1 MSTALAGTEHQPQA
15 RIALEAA
22 LRGDGLTHAYLFH
35 GPPGT
40 GKRDAARAFAAALI
54 CEGVEDPAEAERR
67 VLARVHPDLTW
78 VEPRGAHDVLVD
90 DVRDGV
96 VRQAAMRPFE
106 SNRRVFV
113 IVDADRMNEEAQ
125 NTLLKTLEEPASFA
139 HLVLVSSAP
148 GRLLPTILSRVQ
160 GVRFGPVPAARI
172 AELLEGEGVEAR
184 TALACARLAGGNI
197 DRARYLTSSEG
208 ARQRAE
214 AEAAA
219 RAALR
224 PFEDAQWV
232 IAEPWR
238 PLLDRAAAAGASA
251 EADVKDEI
259 ERRLENEPKRGQGGM
274 KREFELQARRAR
286 RRAHTTSLD
295 LSLELVSLWF
305 RDLIAVASGR
315 EAQVFNLDRPE
326 ELAADAQGRDAD
338 RLIDCLELCEDT
350 RRRLE
355 RNVLEDL
362 ALEALF
368 NRLRR
373 TGGARLALSR

>member
-1 MSTALAGTEHQPQA
+1 MTAVLAGTEHQPQA
-15 RIALEAA
+15 RMTLEAA
-22 LRGDGLTHAYLFH
+22 LRGDAVTHAYLFH

-54 CEGVEDPAEAERR
+54 SEGAADVADAERR
-67 VLARVHPDLTW
+67 VLAGVHPDLTW

-90 DVRDGV
+90 DVRTQV
-96 VRQAAMRPFE
+96 VRQAALRPFE
-106 SNRRVFV
+106 SERRVFV
-113 IVDADRMNEEAQ
+113 IVEADRMNDESQ
-125 NTLLKTLEEPASFA
+125 NALLKTLEEPASYA
-139 HLVLVSSAP
+139 HIVLVSSAP
-148 GRLLPTILSRVQ
+148 GRLLPTIVSRLQ
-160 GVRFGPVPAARI
+160 GVRFGPLPAARI

-184 TALACARLAGGNI
+184 TALACARLAGGNT
-197 DRARYLTSSEG
+197 DRARYLASSEG
-208 ARQRAE
+208 AAQRAE

-219 RAALR
+219 RATLQSS
-224 PFEDAQWV
+224 EDSQWV

-238 PLLDRAAAAGASA
+238 PLLDRAGRAGAAAEAIVKQ
-251 EADVKDEI
+251 EAD
-259 ERRLENEPKRGQGGM
+259 RRLENEPKRGRQGYA
-274 KREFELQARRAR
+274 RELELQARRAR
-286 RRAHTTSLD
+286 RRDHTASLD

-305 RDLIAVASGR
+305 RDLIAVAGGR
-315 EAQVFNLDRPE
+315 EAQVFNLDRAD
-326 ELAADAQGRDAD
+326 ELAADASGRGAD

-373 TGGARLALSR
+373 GAGGT

>member
-1 MSTALAGTEHQPQA
+1 MSAVLAGTEHQPQA

-22 LRGDGLTHAYLFH
+22 LHGGGLTHAYLFH

-54 CEGVEDPAEAERR
+54 SEGAADPADTERR
-67 VLARVHPDLTW
+67 VIAAVHPDLTW

-90 DVRDGV
+90 DVRTQV
-96 VRQAAMRPFE
+96 VRQAALRPFE
-106 SNRRVFV
+106 AQRRVFV
-113 IVDADRMNEEAQ
+113 IAEADRMNDESQ
-125 NTLLKTLEEPASFA
+125 NALLKTLEEPASFA

-148 GRLLPTILSRVQ
+148 GRLLPTIVSRLQ

-184 TALACARLAGGNI
+184 PALACARLAGGNA
-197 DRARYLTSSEG
+197 DRARYLASADG
-208 ARQRAE
+208 AEQRAG

-219 RAALR
+219 RATLQS
-224 PFEDAQWV
+224 FEDSQWV

-238 PLLDRAAAAGASA
+238 PLLDRAGKAGAAA
-251 EADVKDEI
+251 EAAVKQEGD
-259 ERRLENEPKRGQGGM
+259 RRLESEPKRGRQGFV
-274 KREFELQARRAR
+274 RDFELQARRAR
-286 RRAHTTSLD
+286 RRGHTASLD

-315 EAQVFNLDRPE
+315 EAQVFNLDRAD
-326 ELAADAQGRDAD
+326 ELAADAGGRSPD

-373 TGGARLALSR
+373 AGSA